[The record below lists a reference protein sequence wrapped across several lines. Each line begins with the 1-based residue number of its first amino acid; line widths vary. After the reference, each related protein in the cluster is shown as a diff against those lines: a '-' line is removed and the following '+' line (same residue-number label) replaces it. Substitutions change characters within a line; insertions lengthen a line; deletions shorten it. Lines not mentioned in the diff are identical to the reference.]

1 MARTHTHT
9 HTHKPLPSLFDWIQV
24 MAIGDGENDIEML
37 SMVGWGVAMA
47 NATER
52 TKAVADAVTSSN
64 NEDGVAQAIQN
75 FILSGVFY

>member
-1 MARTHTHT
+1 MARPHTHT
-9 HTHKPLPSLFDWIQV
+9 PLSLFDWIQV

-47 NATER
+47 NATEC

-64 NEDGVAQAIQN
+64 NEDGVAKAIQN

>member
-1 MARTHTHT
+1 MARP
-9 HTHKPLPSLFDWIQV
+9 HTHKCVTDTPLSLFDWIQV
-24 MAIGDGENDIEML
+24 MAIGDGDNDIEML

-64 NEDGVAQAIQN
+64 NEDGVAKAIQN

>member
-1 MARTHTHT
+1 VTDT
-9 HTHKPLPSLFDWIQV
+9 PLSLFDWIQV
-24 MAIGDGENDIEML
+24 MAIGDGDNDIEML

-64 NEDGVAQAIQN
+64 NEDGVAKAIQN